1 MFEML
6 IMFVTCMLFIY
17 SKHDYIQLYLRT
29 ADLEDSALVIIW
41 LLGRFLKT
49 PFLYKLSGCLDNTG
63 RIVQVDIPTSSNC
76 LMILDVIMGSS
87 KSTDMGPYEG

>member
-1 MFEML
+1 MFEMF

-41 LLGRFLKT
+41 LLGRFLKDT
-49 PFLYKLSGCLDNTG
+49 FSL
-63 RIVQVDIPTSSNC
+63 
-76 LMILDVIMGSS
+76 
-87 KSTDMGPYEG
+87 